1 MTIAEK
7 ERESGRVLEHRICFY
22 EEKILESPPPLYYAL
37 KMIFTV
43 VLTQHRRQ
51 SHEYCQDVF
60 NERMIFVRIVL
71 MRISR
76 DAGVKGI
83 FCTKIELKNARILI
97 RRDLSVSC
105 LSAPERGR
113 KRALRIAYSSNVK
126 QNRSESFPLKTQN
139 FRDEKR
145 VVVYKIS
152 RRIRRRGLRSF
163 NLDTGDTW
171 CRCGVH
177 RIDVFNTEIPIHDG
191 LRSRRNHVFQ
201 LYTMY
206 S

>member
-76 DAGVKGI
+76 DAGFKGI
-83 FCTKIELKNARILI
+83 FCTKIELKNARRILI
-97 RRDLSVSC
+97 RRDLSVYFMFIC
-105 LSAPERGR
+105 PRERKKAR
-113 KRALRIAYSSNVK
+113 AEDRILVKR
-126 QNRSESFPLKTQN
+126 QTES
-139 FRDEKR
+139 
-145 VVVYKIS
+145 I
-152 RRIRRRGLRSF
+152 
-163 NLDTGDTW
+163 
-171 CRCGVH
+171 
-177 RIDVFNTEIPIHDG
+177 
-191 LRSRRNHVFQ
+191 
-201 LYTMY
+201 
-206 S
+206 